1 MGRRPEGHFW
11 RKSTPAF
18 CSGATLGLARA
29 ALNPRNPPP
38 TKTGETKPFW
48 LAFPI
53 YSFPDGWELEADG
66 CLHSFIHSTQQ
77 TLTRDPVLCQALS
90 TQKWS
95 LLSGYSQAEEAT
107 DDNTSLA
114 GMGGEILLP
123 ASGTGEGSQRRGPG
137 EGSWEEWEGRRN
149 SRNQGSEERLMW
161 WRGFCD
167 CYFCPPLNEA
177 GLGAVGAGRKEKRP
191 TPSWRSSGWR
201 ALVQVP
207 AFASPAPSWTQGGG
221 TLFSRRSLWVPAED
235 LVPQPGLSFFL
246 GWKEGCPWPARPH
259 QPLPSL
265 AAPAAATPTAS

>member
-1 MGRRPEGHFW
+1 MGCRPEGHFW
-11 RKSTPAF
+11 RKSAPVF
-18 CSGATLGLARA
+18 CLARA

-38 TKTGETKPFW
+38 TKTGESKPSW

-66 CLHSFIHSTQQ
+66 CFFIHSTQQ

-107 DDNTSLA
+107 DDSTSLA
-114 GMGGEILLP
+114 GMRGETLLP

-149 SRNQGSEERLMW
+149 SRNQGSEERLTW
-161 WRGFCD
+161 WRSFCG
-167 CYFCPPLNEA
+167 CYFCPPLYEA

-191 TPSWRSSGWR
+191 IPSWRSSGREPWCR
-201 ALVQVP
+201 
-207 AFASPAPSWTQGGG
+207 
-221 TLFSRRSLWVPAED
+221 
-235 LVPQPGLSFFL
+235 FL
-246 GWKEGCPWPARPH
+246 PLPH
-259 QPLPSL
+259 QPPPCPRVGSHF
-265 AAPAAATPTAS
+265 PA